1 MKKKLLL
8 GCLAVLLSAAASF
21 AQERPNRLVFHLKSG
36 EVLAVPLAK
45 ADSVT
50 FDRTSAAGDIRVDVT
65 LVEKEGANIAFDVRR
80 SPGCTHY
87 AYVGICSKEQL
98 AGMSDYDIVRLKE
111 ADAASGLTA
120 ERLELSDQSVLL
132 NGCDC
137 GIALIAY
144 DELDTPCS
152 VTRVEIPYRD

>member
-21 AQERPNRLVFHLKSG
+21 AQERPNRLVFHLKGG

-98 AGMSDYDIVRLKE
+98 AGMSEYDIVRLKE

-120 ERLELSDQSVLL
+120 ERLELTGLPVLL
-132 NGCDC
+132 EGYDC
-137 GIALIAY
+137 AIALIAY

>member
-65 LVEKEGANIAFDVRR
+65 LLKRRVPTSPSMCGVRR
-80 SPGCTHY
+80 
-87 AYVGICSKEQL
+87 
-98 AGMSDYDIVRLKE
+98 
-111 ADAASGLTA
+111 DAP
-120 ERLELSDQSVLL
+120 
-132 NGCDC
+132 
-137 GIALIAY
+137 IM
-144 DELDTPCS
+144 PM
-152 VTRVEIPYRD
+152 